1 MSDFIMTC
9 PWCDGVVEITNVLH
23 NPGKRTIILTTKC
36 AGCRTIVKFKH
47 QYNNSP
53 IEDAIRAWNRR
64 QKETKN
70 A

>member
-36 AGCRTIVKFKH
+36 AGCGTIVKFKH

-64 QKETKN
+64 QKEKKN

>member
-36 AGCRTIVKFKH
+36 AGCGTIVKFKH
-47 QYNNSP
+47 QYNKLLNNQLLKK
-53 IEDAIRAWNRR
+53 RKKLLNN
-64 QKETKN
+64 QLLN
-70 A
+70 

>member
-36 AGCRTIVKFKH
+36 AGCGTIVKFKH
-47 QYNNSP
+47 QYNNSS